1 LADIRDYSNCSCSR
15 KEKMSGEL
23 ERSCFVMSWLHK
35 DKGKKDKQA
44 PKKAQRASRKV
55 KNGFCF

>member
-1 LADIRDYSNCSCSR
+1 
-15 KEKMSGEL
+15 MSGEL

-35 DKGKKDKQA
+35 DEGKKDKQA